1 VIRAAAFV
9 RTQREWSSYLVP
21 IVIELSCWLRV
32 LNSDTSYS
40 NSFAGLAA
48 VLAIAGMLL

>member
-1 VIRAAAFV
+1 MRTAGSV
-9 RTQREWSSYLVP
+9 RTQRERSSYLVL